1 VDENLQSLVTLPH
14 EVEQCPNAEGSWGVL
29 LTRWRRRLREAWAG
43 EVSSGKANAPD
54 LLSFLTLFA
63 MHTVLVTNKI
73 PFVQQ
78 IKEVISNK
86 LDVSFQQNILV
97 ALSNIKT
104 GTVFS

>member
-29 LTRWRRRLREAWAG
+29 LTQWRRRLREARRGRLAAA
-43 EVSSGKANAPD
+43 KQTTPD

-73 PFVQQ
+73 PLF
-78 IKEVISNK
+78 NK
-86 LDVSFQQNILV
+86 LKRS
-97 ALSNIKT
+97 
-104 GTVFS
+104 